1 MKKKLTVAAPYLL
14 TLLAVWLLWP
24 AAATIEWIKGTA
36 PPEWRVTQAEQWMV
50 RTVCC
55 LAVANAYII
64 WKRPSR
70 RTLRVLPEFSQ
81 AIVILELIVCSFQE
95 DDLLNQRQ
103 Q

>member
-50 RTVCC
+50 FKILISGGLLLSLIKQIVLLKRT
-55 LAVANAYII
+55 
-64 WKRPSR
+64 
-70 RTLRVLPEFSQ
+70 
-81 AIVILELIVCSFQE
+81 
-95 DDLLNQRQ
+95 DD
-103 Q
+103 